1 MAESVFIPGPAGRLE
16 ALAEVESEP
25 PCAVAVV
32 CHPHPLY
39 GGSYRNKVVHML
51 AASFREAGA
60 ATVRFNFRGVGLSA
74 GEYDEGQGELED
86 ARAVLDWARA
96 WRPEARE
103 VWLAGFSFGAWV
115 AWRLACEVSVD
126 RLVTVAPAVTLFAD
140 RGGVTR
146 CRIDA
151 DWLLV
156 IGEKDEIVSPD
167 AVLDWARAQPAPP
180 AIETVPEA
188 GHFFHGRLNLLREAV
203 LRHVHCGH

>member
-1 MAESVFIPGPAGRLE
+1 MAQAVFIPGPAGRLE
-16 ALAEVESEP
+16 VLAEADVER

-39 GGSYRNKVVHML
+39 GGSLRNKVVHML
-51 AASFREAGA
+51 AAAFREAGA

-74 GEYDEGQGELED
+74 GEYAEGKGELED
-86 ARAVLDWARA
+86 ARAVFDWARA
-96 WRPEARE
+96 WQPQVRA

-115 AWRLACEVSVD
+115 AWRLACETPLD

-146 CRIDA
+146 CRIEA

-156 IGEKDEIVSPD
+156 IGEADEIVSPD
-167 AVLDWARAQPAPP
+167 AVLDWARSQPTPP
-180 AIETVPEA
+180 EIETVPQA